1 LTTLQAATDMSVEER
16 VHWVRDDRHSLILA
30 GMVWV
35 LILLLIVPEGF
46 NYAILLD
53 GHAPAEG
60 GPLSRALWVALLLAA
75 GAVIVWRASLA
86 WLLLRSLNPF
96 LLLFAALAVAS
107 IVWSI
112 EPEWTARRDIR
123 LITIVAVCL
132 AFSLAGWHARR
143 FQSVVRP
150 ALTMV
155 LLGSIVFGLAAPG
168 LAIHHELAPELI
180 GAWRGLANHKNTFGA
195 IACATLILWLHGW
208 LTGGVRTWRALS
220 GCGLAAVCLWLS
232 RSSTAAI
239 SALGAGAFLL
249 FLLWSPRSI
258 QPYLKYV
265 VGFAAAVLVIY
276 ALAIL
281 RLIPGLELLLA
292 PVTALTGLDMTF
304 TGRSEIWAIIVERIH
319 QNPLLGVGYGA
330 YWIGPVTQ
338 SPSYEFIWRMGSF
351 YPGSAHNGY
360 LDVTNDLGWTGL
372 VFLLGYI
379 AVHLRQS
386 LRLLAADKPQGAL
399 FLALFIQQAM
409 VNLSESHWFSVL
421 SLQFVLMTL
430 ATTALARLLLE
441 LHLRTRFGE
450 PLRQV
455 VRSTAPAPLA
465 AAADGGASAT

>member
-1 LTTLQAATDMSVEER
+1 MAVEES

-53 GHAPAEG
+53 GRAPAEG
-60 GPLSRALWVALLLAA
+60 GPLSRAVWMGLLLAA
-75 GAVIVWRASLA
+75 SAVIVWRASLA

-96 LLLFAALAVAS
+96 LLLFTALAVAS

-112 EPEWTARRDIR
+112 EPEVTARRDVR
-123 LITIVAVCL
+123 LITIVAVCF
-132 AFSLAGWHARR
+132 AFCLAGWHARR
-143 FQSVVRP
+143 FQSVVRA
-150 ALTMV
+150 ALTTV
-155 LLGSIVFGLAAPG
+155 LVGSIVFGLAAPRF
-168 LAIHHELAPELI
+168 AIHHELAPELL

-195 IACATLILWLHGW
+195 IACAAWILWLHSG
-208 LTGGVRTWRALS
+208 LTGAARVWHALL
-220 GCGLAAVCLWLS
+220 GCTLAATCLWLS
-232 RSSTAAI
+232 RSSTAAL
-239 SALGAGAFLL
+239 SAFAATAVLL
-249 FLLWSPRSI
+249 SLLWSPRGL
-258 QPYLKYV
+258 QPYIKYL
-265 VGFAAAVLVIY
+265 VGFAAAVSVIY

-292 PVTALTGLDMTF
+292 PVTSLTGIDLTF

-319 QNPLLGVGYGA
+319 LNPLLGVGYGA

-360 LDVTNDLGWTGL
+360 LDVANDLGWSGL
-372 VFLLGYI
+372 VCLLGYI
-379 AVHLRQS
+379 VVHLRQS
-386 LRLLAADKPQGAL
+386 LRVLTVDKAQGAL
-399 FLALFIQQAM
+399 FLSLFIQQAM

-430 ATTALARLLLE
+430 ATTALARGLLE
-441 LHLRTRFGE
+441 RRLRARFGE
-450 PLRQV
+450 PSRP
-455 VRSTAPAPLA
+455 VRSRAPPPLA
-465 AAADGGASAT
+465 VAVDAGASPT

>member
-1 LTTLQAATDMSVEER
+1 MSVEER

-35 LILLLIVPEGF
+35 LILLLILPEGF

-60 GPLSRALWVALLLAA
+60 GPLSRTLWVGLLLAA
-75 GAVIVWRASLA
+75 GAVIAWRASLA
-86 WLLLRSLNPF
+86 WPLLRSLNPF
-96 LLLFAALAVAS
+96 LLLFVALAVAS

-112 EPEWTARRDIR
+112 APEFTARRDVR
-123 LITIVAVCL
+123 LITIVAVCF

-155 LLGSIVFGLAAPG
+155 LVGSIVFGLVAPG
-168 LAIHHELAPELI
+168 FAIHHEVAPELV

-195 IACATLILWLHGW
+195 IACAALLLWLHGW
-208 LTGGVRTWRALS
+208 LTGAVRAWRALL
-220 GCGLAAVCLWLS
+220 GCVLAVVCLWLS

-239 SALGAGAFLL
+239 SAFAASAFLL
-249 FLLWSPRSI
+249 FLLWSPRSL
-258 QPYLKYV
+258 QPYLRYV

-292 PVTALTGLDMTF
+292 PITSLTGIDMTF
-304 TGRSEIWAIIVERIH
+304 TGRSEIWALIVQRIH
-319 QNPLLGVGYGA
+319 SNPLLGVGYGA
-330 YWIGPVTQ
+330 YWIGPVAE
-338 SPSYEFIWRMGSF
+338 SPSYEFIWRMGGF

-360 LDVTNDLGWTGL
+360 LDVANDLGWTGL
-372 VFLLGYI
+372 LFLLGYI
-379 AVHLRQS
+379 VVHLRQS
-386 LRLLAADKPQGAL
+386 LRVLAADKAQGAL
-399 FLALFIQQAM
+399 FLALFIQQAL

-430 ATTALARLLLE
+430 ATTALARLSLE
-441 LHLRTRFGE
+441 LNLRTRFGE
-450 PLRQV
+450 PVRQV
-455 VRSTAPAPLA
+455 RSVAPTQLA
-465 AAADGGASAT
+465 AAVDGGASLT